1 MDDHADAVAD
11 EQDIDMGI
19 EQGGHRIGIGCQ
31 ADDFLA
37 AFQRPDIW
45 YGDPPGA
52 PLFRH
57 FTNPPGACVSGFAA
71 GDNLGRAGLPKTAA
85 GWMMRAWLSPPAAT
99 AKLAPR

>member
-1 MDDHADAVAD
+1 MDDHAKTVAD

-37 AFQRPDIW
+37 ALQRPDIRH
-45 YGDPPGA
+45 GDPPGA

-57 FTNPPGACVSGFAA
+57 DTNPPGASYPVSRLATTLAA
-71 GDNLGRAGLPKTAA
+71 PACGIA
-85 GWMMRAWLSPPAAT
+85 LSWARWWCIGCRRGCR
-99 AKLAPR
+99 LR